1 MEGHAIRQKLKV
13 LLASRGRNARKA
25 GDYCIVDSDSDTHEQ
40 KVLMFHDKVLN
51 KRTIKGVSKMLE
63 RHSMD
68 WSVQFVKA
76 NKDGTEVVPEAG
88 VEVCS
93 HDLVMD
99 IYPFMTPK
107 QKKDWETTAKLYD
120 VLEPLFAA
128 QGTPYKDYH
137 LQDDNWPLLTH
148 NIYFVKVELL
158 TPSLIKEVQQLLKQR
173 FPTCML
179 LVNSSTKEPFE
190 DVR

>member
-1 MEGHAIRQKLKV
+1 
-13 LLASRGRNARKA
+13 
-25 GDYCIVDSDSDTHEQ
+25 
-40 KVLMFHDKVLN
+40 
-51 KRTIKGVSKMLE
+51 MLE

-107 QKKDWETTAKLYD
+107 QKKDWETTAKL
-120 VLEPLFAA
+120 
-128 QGTPYKDYH
+128 
-137 LQDDNWPLLTH
+137 
-148 NIYFVKVELL
+148 
-158 TPSLIKEVQQLLKQR
+158 
-173 FPTCML
+173 
-179 LVNSSTKEPFE
+179 
-190 DVR
+190 